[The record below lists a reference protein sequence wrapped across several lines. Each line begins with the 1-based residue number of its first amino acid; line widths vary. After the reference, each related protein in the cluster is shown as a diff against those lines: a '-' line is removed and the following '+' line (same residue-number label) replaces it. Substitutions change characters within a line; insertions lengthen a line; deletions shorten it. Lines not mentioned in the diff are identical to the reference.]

1 MESIIGGQ
9 AHAGSNHLHDDELVI
24 VSTTETPIVG
34 RARSKRMATTTKSST
49 SAEVISILI
58 EEFDRDKLF
67 FRQLDIFLPLK
78 QTTRE
83 CYEPDGSLISSE
95 TERQEKS
102 GILTRIIL
110 RGNGKSS
117 TVRIISGDSEA
128 RATERTVMIET
139 PKASYSFLPYEGKW
153 SSFYKD
159 INMKLEL
166 KANFLKNPDATLQGP
181 DGIQLVFRKA
191 RLVDVRFTSQAP
203 PIGMK
208 ALPGIVE

>member
-9 AHAGSNHLHDDELVI
+9 AHAGSKQLHDDELVV
-24 VSTTETPIVG
+24 VSITETPIVG
-34 RARSKRMATTTKSST
+34 RARSKRMVTTTKSST
-49 SAEVISILI
+49 SAELISILI
-58 EEFDRDKLF
+58 EEFDRDRLF

-83 CYEPDGSLISSE
+83 CYESDGSLISSE
-95 TERQEKS
+95 TERLDKN
-102 GILTRIIL
+102 GVLTKIIL
-110 RGNGKSS
+110 RGSGKSS

-153 SSFYKD
+153 SSYYKE

-181 DGIQLVFRKA
+181 DGIQLVFRKS
-191 RLVDVRFTSQAP
+191 RLVDLRFTSEAP
-203 PIGMK
+203 APGMK
-208 ALPGIVE
+208 TLPGIVE